1 MQCLVAFW
9 RLFVQRDSI
18 ARLQASQSKSSHNKV
33 ISDSLILQSNCN
45 GNNSLNCIFSLRDV
59 VDWYVYEIDLW
70 PRPKIRLLLSDV
82 TSDSNTFSH
91 ENLPKEG
98 RKLRTV
104 MANAKTEWKPF
115 YTLNQT
121 IEKTFIFTY
130 FIGSFIGLLGLLY
143 YYSFFIWNQ
152 I

>member
-1 MQCLVAFW
+1 MTKAKN
-9 RLFVQRDSI
+9 I
-18 ARLQASQSKSSHNKV
+18 
-33 ISDSLILQSNCN
+33 I
-45 GNNSLNCIFSLRDV
+45 
-59 VDWYVYEIDLW
+59 
-70 PRPKIRLLLSDV
+70 LSDV

-143 YYSFFIWNQ
+143 YYSFFI
-152 I
+152 

>member
-1 MQCLVAFW
+1 MTKMQCLVAFW

-18 ARLQASQSKSSHNKV
+18 ARLQASQSKSRVTTRYV

-130 FIGSFIGLLGLLY
+130 FIGFLSPSLVF
-143 YYSFFIWNQ
+143 
-152 I
+152 